1 MLSRIMAGLL
11 FAIPLV
17 LIITVSCNNP
27 WSAEKERNLAGSAVI
42 PSIDAN
48 VPTVTETATFA
59 LG

>member
-17 LIITVSCNNP
+17 LILTISCNNP
-27 WSAEKERNLAGSAVI
+27 ECVEKENSLLQSAMI
-42 PSIDAN
+42 PPVDTHA
-48 VPTVTETATFA
+48 PTITETATFA

>member
-1 MLSRIMAGLL
+1 MLSRIMAGVL

-17 LIITVSCNNP
+17 LILTISCNNP
-27 WSAEKERNLAGSAVI
+27 WSFEKEKSLAHSAAL

-48 VPTVTETATFA
+48 AATVTETATFA